1 MELTRIRQEVVVAS
15 IVMAG
20 LGITSAAFAEDL
32 HGVISEHAAD
42 GTLMVLVD
50 DSSEVM
56 VVVADS
62 TRVKRLDGLRS
73 RKVTAAALIPGLRIE
88 VDGTHGDGNRFVAER
103 VTFRKSDMKTA
114 RAIQGGIGPTD
125 RRVAA
130 DQQRIEQ
137 QAEILR
143 QQGQTIQ
150 QQAQQIAANDAKI
163 VATAGIAEAN
173 AGRISNLDDYNVIG
187 TYTVYFAN
195 GKSNVQSKYRHEL
208 ESMIGQAKDV
218 HAYVVQ
224 VQGYASAVG
233 GEALNEQLST
243 DRAVAVTRVLQ
254 ENGVPP
260 TNIVPPAG
268 MGTTNQVAPNKTAK
282 GQAENRRAVITL
294 LQNKGIAGK

>member
-1 MELTRIRQEVVVAS
+1 M
-15 IVMAG
+15 
-20 LGITSAAFAEDL
+20 TSAAVAEDL

-42 GTLMVLVD
+42 GTLIVLAD
-50 DSSEVM
+50 DSSQVI

-62 TRVKRLDGLRS
+62 TRVKRVDGLRS

-88 VDGTHGDGNRFVAER
+88 VDGTHADGNRLVAER

-114 RAIQGGIGPTD
+114 QAIQGGIGPTD
-125 RRVAA
+125 QRVAA
-130 DQQRIEQ
+130 NQQRIEQ
-137 QAEILR
+137 QADILR

-163 VATAGIAEAN
+163 VATRGIAEAN
-173 AGRISNLDDYNVIG
+173 AARISNLDDYNVIG

-195 GKSNVQSKYRHEL
+195 GKSNVQPKYRHEL
-208 ESMIGQAKDV
+208 EGMIGQAKDV
-218 HAYVVQ
+218 RAYVVQ

-233 GEALNEQLST
+233 GEALNERLST

-268 MGTTNQVAPNKTAK
+268 MGTTNQVVPNKTTK